1 MVKSEVKTRPTFGER
16 IRARMREL
24 GWSQTRLAEESGV
37 SRRDIYRILSGKT
50 RNPRYTTRSKILN
63 TLGLTELSLEDAET
77 LMDDPAFAMLWM
89 VILHDP
95 QRTGV
100 KLHQAMVEQGE
111 TPLSLSRKSGVPTD
125 RISGVIGGGGLR
137 LDDLVRLAQALRKP
151 AADLVQLA
159 EGIQFKDRMADAE
172 EILAMLRRNDSESE
186 EFIRRLTDLWRWL
199 GLKNETFQG

>member
-1 MVKSEVKTRPTFGER
+1 MAEESLIER
-16 IRARMREL
+16 IRARMTAL
-24 GWSQTRLAEESGV
+24 GWTQTRLAEESGI

-89 VILHDP
+89 VVLQDP

-100 KLHQAMVEQGE
+100 KLHQAMVEQGK

-125 RISGVIGGGGLR
+125 RIMGVIEGGGLR
-137 LDDLVRLAQALRKP
+137 LDDLVRLAQALYKP

-159 EGIQFKDRMADAE
+159 EGVQFKDRMADAE

-186 EFIRRLTDLWRWL
+186 EFVRRLTDLWRWL
-199 GLKNETFQG
+199 GLKNETSPG

>member
-1 MVKSEVKTRPTFGER
+1 MAEASLIER
-16 IRARMREL
+16 IKARMKEL
-24 GWSQTRLAEESGV
+24 GWTQTKLAEASGI

-50 RNPRYTTRSKILN
+50 RNPRYTTRSRLLN

-77 LMDDPAFAMLWM
+77 LMDDPAFATLWM
-89 VILHDP
+89 LVLQDP

-111 TPLSLSRKSGVPTD
+111 TPLSLSRKSGVSTD
-125 RISGVIGGGGLR
+125 RIRGIIEGSGLR

-159 EGIQFKDRMADAE
+159 EGIQFKDRTADAE

-186 EFIRRLTDLWRWL
+186 EFVRRLTDLWRWL
-199 GLKNETFQG
+199 GLKNETFRG